1 VKNSQIFR
9 KKALAKLSSVEQLDQ
24 LMVVT
29 SPYGWSA
36 LIGSS
41 ILVLTAILWG
51 IFGSISTK
59 VQGTGILI
67 RSGGVFNIVSI
78 GAGRL
83 SELRVNVGE
92 VVAAGEVV
100 AMIDQP
106 DLSDRIR
113 EAKAKLKQLEVQ
125 YELTDKSGSG
135 DIKLQKESLRTQKNS
150 LEHSIEV
157 RAAEIL
163 WLKERIGIQEGLVDE
178 GLITKQE
185 VKDTQHKLNAAV
197 MEIKQ
202 ARDKLK
208 DLSVKEFQLE
218 SQREQERLDIQ
229 QKIDEQEIVIASLI
243 DKFKLETNVVSSHTG
258 RILEIM
264 VDKGDI
270 IQPNSPLFSL
280 ELEGEDIKLLEV
292 IIYVP
297 AVDGKKVKKGMDI
310 QISPATIKKEEYG
323 AIKGTVTFV
332 SDFPSTHNGMMRILN
347 NDNLARMLSGSGAPI
362 AIHANLLLNSNTI
375 SGLQWTSSK
384 GPPTTIHSGT
394 ICSSYIVV
402 KKQCPM
408 SLVIPLMK
416 KYLLGK

>member
-1 VKNSQIFR
+1 
-9 KKALAKLSSVEQLDQ
+9 
-24 LMVVT
+24 
-29 SPYGWSA
+29 
-36 LIGSS
+36 
-41 ILVLTAILWG
+41 
-51 IFGSISTK
+51 
-59 VQGTGILI
+59 
-67 RSGGVFNIVSI
+67 
-78 GAGRL
+78 
-83 SELRVNVGE
+83 
-92 VVAAGEVV
+92 
-100 AMIDQP
+100 
-106 DLSDRIR
+106 
-113 EAKAKLKQLEVQ
+113 
-125 YELTDKSGSG
+125 
-135 DIKLQKESLRTQKNS
+135 
-150 LEHSIEV
+150 
-157 RAAEIL
+157 
-163 WLKERIGIQEGLVDE
+163 
-178 GLITKQE
+178 
-185 VKDTQHKLNAAV
+185 

-280 ELEGEDIKLLEV
+280 ELEGEDVKLLEV

-323 AIKGTVTFV
+323 AIKGAVTFV